1 MSDIEINTKEA
12 AEEEFKKIKREGI
25 LNMIMSQTNYNK
37 EEALEKLK
45 YWNYNTIFVIKD
57 YLNPNFFKKEKP
69 VEQKSLN
76 QRMMHEIRN
85 FCDRGQKIY
94 NLQQKMYK
102 KKQELE
108 KKLMENQKITEN
120 QKIN

>member
-12 AEEEFKKIKREGI
+12 AEEEFKKIKREEI

-37 EEALEKLK
+37 EKALEKLK

-57 YLNPNFFKKEKP
+57 YLNPNFLKKEKP

-94 NLQQKMYK
+94 NLQQNMYK